1 MTTIAMAA
9 GMFPS
14 ALGLGDGGGFRSP
27 MAIAVI
33 GGLIMSTMLSLVF
46 VPAVFTVMD
55 DIGRL
60 AWRLVSRFVG
70 DADEPHPPAHAAP
83 APAIRPR
90 PAPDVAVAA
99 E

>member
-1 MTTIAMAA
+1 
-9 GMFPS
+9 
-14 ALGLGDGGGFRSP
+14 
-27 MAIAVI
+27 
-33 GGLIMSTMLSLVF
+33 VF

-60 AWRLVSRFVG
+60 AWRLMSRFVG
-70 DADEPHPPAHAAP
+70 EQDEPHALEHARP

-90 PAPDVAVAA
+90 PGPDVQVAA

>member
-1 MTTIAMAA
+1 
-9 GMFPS
+9 
-14 ALGLGDGGGFRSP
+14 
-27 MAIAVI
+27 
-33 GGLIMSTMLSLVF
+33 VF

-60 AWRLVSRFVG
+60 AWRMFSRFVG
-70 DADEPHPPAHAAP
+70 EQDEPHSPAHPHA

-90 PAPDVAVAA
+90 PASEVQVAA

>member
-1 MTTIAMAA
+1 
-9 GMFPS
+9 
-14 ALGLGDGGGFRSP
+14 

-33 GGLIMSTMLSLVF
+33 GGLVMSTMLSLVF

-60 AWRLVSRFVG
+60 AWRMFSRFVG
-70 DADEPHPPAHAAP
+70 EQDEPHSPAHPHA

-90 PAPDVAVAA
+90 PGPDVQVAA

>member
-1 MTTIAMAA
+1 
-9 GMFPS
+9 
-14 ALGLGDGGGFRSP
+14 
-27 MAIAVI
+27 
-33 GGLIMSTMLSLVF
+33 MSTMLSLVF

-60 AWRLVSRFVG
+60 AWRGFSRFVG
-70 DADEPHPPAHAAP
+70 EQDEPHPPEHARP

-90 PAPDVAVAA
+90 PAADVQVAA

>member
-1 MTTIAMAA
+1 
-9 GMFPS
+9 
-14 ALGLGDGGGFRSP
+14 
-27 MAIAVI
+27 VI

-60 AWRLVSRFVG
+60 TWRLFSG
-70 DADEPHPPAHAAP
+70 LLGQSDEHAHHEHAPGRAKPAAP
-83 APAIRPR
+83 APARKAR
-90 PAPDVAVAA
+90 PAKDATVPA